1 MIAPFLEHEF
11 MRIAL
16 LALVFIDIMFAPLS
30 LFMVARRMSMMG
42 DALSHALLP
51 GVVGAT
57 LLGLPLI
64 VGGLSAGFLIA
75 LLTPLLARL
84 NKTHDDVA
92 FAFISMLSL
101 ALGVALLPASGLDLT
116 HVLFGA
122 ILTLETLTPLIVAAF
137 FLTVTLV
144 FTYKKLV
151 LETIDPLFLQVQS
164 RFAFIWPMLFLLLMA
179 VALTASFQAIGTLL
193 TVGLLLL
200 PHLTARIFSRTARGQ
215 MMLSAVLL
223 IFSGYCGLLLSYHAN
238 FLPTPAILLACAL
251 IYLLSLILKGLT
263 QWKK

>member
-11 MRIAL
+11 MRTAFFAL
-16 LALVFIDIMFAPLS
+16 LVIAVMFAPLS

-51 GVVGAT
+51 GVVGAA
-57 LLGLPLI
+57 LLGLPLML
-64 VGGLSAGFLIA
+64 GGLTAGFLIA

-122 ILTLETLTPLIVAAF
+122 ILTLETLTPLIVAAI
-137 FLTVTLV
+137 LLSILLV

-151 LETIDPLFLQVQS
+151 LDTIDPLFLRVQS
-164 RFAFIWPMLFLLLMA
+164 RFAFLWSMVFLMLMTL
-179 VALTASFQAIGTLL
+179 ALTASFQAIGTLL

-200 PHLTARIFSRTARGQ
+200 PHLTARIFAKTARGQ
-215 MMLSAVLL
+215 MILSAAVL
-223 IFSGYCGLLLSYHAN
+223 IFSGYCGLLLSFHAN

-251 IYLLSLILKGLT
+251 IYLLSLILKGCLT
-263 QWKK
+263 WKK